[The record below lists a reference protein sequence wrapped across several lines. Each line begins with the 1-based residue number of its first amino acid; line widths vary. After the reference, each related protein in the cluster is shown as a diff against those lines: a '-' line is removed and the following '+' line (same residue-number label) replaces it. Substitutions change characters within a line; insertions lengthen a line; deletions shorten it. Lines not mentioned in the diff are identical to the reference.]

1 MAILKF
7 KDENNQWQDLP
18 AIRGRDGVIQYQ
30 AGNGITIDNNTI
42 SAIQQ
47 DLSNYYT
54 KSEVNNLIAAIETVS
69 LDVEQTLPATGEPNV
84 IYLVPSSDPGTQNAM
99 DEYIYVNNAWEKIGS
114 TAVDL
119 SNYYTKSEVD
129 TAIAACATEADLEPG
144 GSHFMSIKTVTRD
157 FALGSHAYGV
167 ALDSSSTLSNPAI
180 TSIQSLLR
188 QIFDD
193 VNKHWIYKPEDI
205 ADYDGQ
211 RVLIVGRSES
221 GSEFIQTLFV
231 RFNQTSPNPTYGTL
245 VYKDDV
251 TGTLTGNISLTYTDN
266 KVSNV
271 TISGNIVANGYLSK
285 TNMNQYTPSGDY
297 NPATKKYVDDAVAG
311 AGGVTQADLLKRGI
325 YVRCDTQLN
334 NTDTASLSNAAIAEL
349 QAGLQAAYDAG
360 LSTVDITLAFK
371 TNNSNTLGYMSY
383 QVYNLRLHSGIHLI
397 GKPTSMHYS
406 EFNSNTTTFA
416 DAAPIKKFQ
425 LVISATWSGNTITV
439 TRAEY
444 RLVQKTIMFLDNTYN
459 YTPTAN
465 YHPASKKYVDDSI
478 AAIPTPTATEQ
489 RVIYIDISS
498 TYTSV
503 LSGDRTYQNITIP
516 TEALAE
522 LNALDDI
529 SNALIIIHTAYDHVL
544 LNPQSKGT
552 LIDSSVTPNVYGN
565 TYVGTAI
572 RYGSVVPS
580 TPTYTQCCLVI
591 KYTKDP
597 FTLTGT
603 CDFRSRPQEIA
614 LKSELHT
621 HTNKTLLDTLTAG
634 DVSDWNSAV
643 TNSHTHTNKTV
654 LDGISSSDITNWNK
668 THIYSGTSTP
678 GAGTGENG
686 DIYVKYT
693 A

>member
-7 KDENNQWQDLP
+7 KDENNQWQDL
-18 AIRGRDGVIQYQ
+18 AALRGRDGVIQYQ
-30 AGNGITIDNNTI
+30 AGNGIVIDGNVI

-54 KSEVNNLIAAIETVS
+54 KSQVNDLIDAIDKVS
-69 LDVEQTLPATGEPNV
+69 LEAVNELPATGEPNV
-84 IYLVPSSDPGTQNAM
+84 IYLVPSANPQTTNAK
-99 DEYIYVNNAWEKIGS
+99 DEYIYINNAWEQIGT

-129 TAIAACATEADLEPG
+129 NKVITTLTENTTL
-144 GSHFMSIKTVTRD
+144 TR
-157 FALGSHAYGV
+157 YGV
-167 ALDSSSTLSNPAI
+167 YKVATDINKGIRVTGITTGSYYTIPLYGEGVLIYAGNKDYSQTAWRDVFFYFCTAWNEPMIYYWNDSTRKEFQLSNYLAKNNT
-180 TSIQSLLR
+180 TS
-188 QIFDD
+188 
-193 VNKHWIYKPEDI
+193 
-205 ADYDGQ
+205 
-211 RVLIVGRSES
+211 
-221 GSEFIQTLFV
+221 
-231 RFNQTSPNPTYGTL
+231 
-245 VYKDDV
+245 
-251 TGTLTGNISLTYTDN
+251 
-266 KVSNV
+266 
-271 TISGNIVANGYLSK
+271 
-285 TNMNQYTPSGDY
+285 YTPSGDY

-311 AGGVTQADLLKRGI
+311 AGGGIDPAELLKRGI
-325 YVRCDTQLN
+325 YVRCDSQLN
-334 NTDTASLSNAAIAEL
+334 TSSTTSLSAAAIAEL

-371 TNNSNTLGYMSY
+371 TNNSSTLGYMTY
-383 QVYNLRLHSGIHLI
+383 QVYGLRLHSSVHII
-397 GKPTSMHYS
+397 GKPTSMHYLD
-406 EFNSNTTTFA
+406 FNSDTTTYA
-416 DAAPIKKFQ
+416 DAAPIRKFE
-425 LVISATWSGNTITV
+425 LVISATWSGDTITV
-439 TRAEY
+439 TAAQY
-444 RLVQKTIMFLDNTYN
+444 RLVQKNLLFSDNVYA
-459 YTPTAN
+459 YTPTGN
-465 YHPASKKYVDDSI
+465 YNPATKKYVDDSI
-478 AAIPTPTATEQ
+478 ASAIPTGLEQ

-498 TYTSV
+498 TYTGV
-503 LSGDRTYQNITIP
+503 LSGDHTYQNITIP
-516 TEALAE
+516 AEALAE

-552 LIDSSVTPNVYGN
+552 LIDSSVTPKVYGN

-580 TPTYTQCCLVI
+580 SPTYTQCCLVI
-591 KYTKDP
+591 RYTKDP

-603 CDFRSRPQEIA
+603 CDFRSKPQEIA

-621 HTNKTLLDTLTAG
+621 HSNKTILDTITAG
-634 DVSDWNSAV
+634 NVSDWNDAV
-643 TNSHTHTNKTV
+643 TNGHTHANKTV